1 MKCSLLSVALLITQV
16 SAGSWQSP
24 STPSRDTAEVR
35 RRASVATA
43 ATTYTY
49 LGAVGTSTVAV
60 APRMPQINVEQ
71 PRIREVPQFDMHSI
85 QSEHNNQIENLRN
98 NFLRDNDNQA
108 RQAEL
113 RNQRIIQNQI
123 RDIEAQVAQDAQDR
137 ADERA
142 AEMRDR
148 ENDLRNQLQNDMRM
162 RQGEFQR
169 LQENVIAS
177 NEAET
182 LRYEEEMRN
191 AERIRA
197 EFEAATLRCE
207 EEMRNAEQIRAEYEA
222 SLIIYADDGSS
233 ASKSSKKGKKGKRRR
248 SSGSRFRGFSLD
260 DLE

>member
-1 MKCSLLSVALLITQV
+1 MKFSLLSVALLITQV
-16 SAGSWQSP
+16 SADRWQSP
-24 STPSRDTAEVR
+24 STPSWDTAEVR
-35 RRASVATA
+35 GQASVATA
-43 ATTYTY
+43 ATSYTY
-49 LGAVGTSTVAV
+49 LGAGGTSAVAV

-71 PRIREVPQFDMHSI
+71 PRIREVPQFDMNSI
-85 QSEHNNQIENLRN
+85 QSEHNNLIENLRN

-113 RNQRIIQNQI
+113 RNQRRIQNQI

-142 AEMRDR
+142 AELRDR

-197 EFEAATLRCE
+197 E
-207 EEMRNAEQIRAEYEA
+207 YEA

-233 ASKSSKKGKKGKRRR
+233 TSKSSKKGKKGKRRR
-248 SSGSRFRGFSLD
+248 SSGRRFRGFSLD